1 MKMNLIRSKNVLKS
15 ISLIWLVGIVS
26 SCGVHYKLKPVNFNI
41 KGRLLSEITQEN
53 SVIFVHSKNELI
65 QLKGALIVDDK
76 LEAFQVETDQAEFK
90 FYQRIINTYS
100 RKAYFNKEDVLAT
113 RDRVKNAVIT
123 DTIKLIDDQ
132 QFSEANGSSDI
143 IHQVHI
149 YAEKMSQNG
158 NSIQID
164 LSDIYEME
172 IFKRE
177 ANTAI
182 VYAILILGAILL
194 LIFVIAIAISCA
206 CPHVYLENGASYSYT
221 NTLFT
226 GAVSQELERFDYK
239 LIPDFHPNKSTLNM
253 QIHNEEQEIQHTNV
267 LQLIAA
273 YHDPSIQVLAD
284 QRGQLYSISNATS
297 ASSAKDQRG
306 ATMHELV
313 AESDGAVY
321 EFDTPSKNGIASS
334 ILTFQTTQEARQ
346 AKLVLSLRNSDWAGL
361 IHKEF
366 INALGSHHQKWA
378 SKNRTQ
384 SGAKQLQEMKEAG
397 IPLIVSV
404 KKNNKWVELETI
416 QPIGNAEMQSL
427 VVPIDASFL
436 SNGKVEIR
444 IDGAYRF
451 WTLDYAAMDFSAA
464 QEFETQKLNPTFVS
478 GDPLNVLALNVDDH
492 QYLTTSAGSE
502 AISVR
507 FEGLK
512 AEHRTLF
519 VQSKGYYIRQDI
531 QKGKPAWAQLAKISR
546 NNGLARFSQ
555 DVFFKYV
562 NQFEQLSIR

>member
-41 KGRLLSEITQEN
+41 KGRLLSEITKEN

-100 RKAYFNKEDVLAT
+100 RKAYFNKKDVLAT

-123 DTIKLIDDQ
+123 DTNKLIDDQ

-149 YAEKMSQNG
+149 YAEKLSQNG
-158 NSIQID
+158 NFIQID
-164 LSDIYEME
+164 LSDIYRME

-182 VYAILILGAILL
+182 VFAILILGPLL
-194 LIFVIAIAISCA
+194 LLFLFLAISCA

-253 QIHNEEQEIQHTNV
+253 QIHNEEKEIQHTNV

-306 ATMHELV
+306 VSMHELV

-334 ILTFQTTQEARQ
+334 ILTFQTTQEAKQ

-361 IHKEF
+361 IHQEF

-404 KKNNKWVELETI
+404 KKNNKWVEIETI

-464 QEFETQKLNPTFVS
+464 QEFEIQKLNPTFVS
-478 GDPLNVLALNVDDH
+478 GAPINVLALNVDDH

-519 VQSKGYYIRQDI
+519 VQSKGYYIRQDV

-555 DVFFKYV
+555 DVFFKYA
-562 NQFEQLSIR
+562 NQFGQLSIR